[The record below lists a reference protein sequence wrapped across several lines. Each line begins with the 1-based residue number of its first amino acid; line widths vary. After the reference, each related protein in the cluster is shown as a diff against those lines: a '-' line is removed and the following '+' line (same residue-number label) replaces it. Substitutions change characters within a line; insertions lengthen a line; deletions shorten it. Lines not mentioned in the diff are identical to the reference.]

1 MNATLSSKPQIHVET
16 TPFLVDNVYRKLYNT
31 ISSFRKITN
40 RPLSVCEKIL
50 IGHLDRTMLPYKD
63 DKLIPGTSYV
73 LLNPDRVAL
82 QDVTGQMTILQFM
95 QASLMQTVV
104 PTTVHCDHLIQARVG
119 SESDTQAA
127 IYENNEVYQFLESA
141 AAKYGLGFW
150 KPGAGIIHQV
160 VLENYAFP
168 GGLMIGTDSH
178 TPNAGGLGMV
188 AIGVGGLDAAEV
200 MAGMAWELLYPKRIG
215 VYLTGELSKWAS
227 PKDVI
232 LYVASKLTVSGGT
245 NAVIEY
251 FGPGARTISCTGK
264 ATITNMGAEIGAT
277 SSVFPYDEKMDT
289 YLRATGR
296 AEIANVAN
304 KHIDLLI
311 QDPEIEEDISK
322 DRENS
327 KKYFDQLV
335 EINLSDLEPYV
346 VGPHTPDLARPIS
359 KMADDVKKNS
369 YLDSISVALI
379 GSCTNSSYEDMSRAA
394 DVAEQAHARGIKTK
408 VPLQVTPGSEMIRA
422 TIERDG
428 QMESLKKIGAN
439 VLANACGPCIGQWRR
454 PELKKNEPNTIVTS
468 YNRNF
473 PGRNDGKRNTMNF
486 IASPELVIALALGGR
501 LSFNPINDQLN
512 ASDGTKFNLIPPR
525 VAPEIPQ
532 SGFKD
537 IEGVY
542 LPPSI
547 EPEKIEVVINN
558 NSDRLQK
565 LAPFPKWDGKD
576 FVKLPVLAKVKG
588 KCTTDHIS
596 PAGMWL
602 MYRGHLDKISDNLL
616 LGAVNAYN
624 DEEIGTGK
632 NILNDKN
639 ESFPHIARDYKSRGL
654 KWIIIGDR
662 NYGEGSS
669 REHAA
674 MTPRYLGCAAVIA
687 RSFARIHETNLKKQ
701 GILALTFIDPL
712 DYDKILE
719 DDRLSISG
727 LEGLKPKQPVR
738 CTLHHSSGL
747 DEVIHL
753 QHSYNDDQLRWFR
766 AGSALNLLR
775 SIDID

>member
-95 QASLMQTVV
+95 QAGLMQTVV

-200 MAGMAWELLYPKRIG
+200 MAGMAWELLYPKHIG